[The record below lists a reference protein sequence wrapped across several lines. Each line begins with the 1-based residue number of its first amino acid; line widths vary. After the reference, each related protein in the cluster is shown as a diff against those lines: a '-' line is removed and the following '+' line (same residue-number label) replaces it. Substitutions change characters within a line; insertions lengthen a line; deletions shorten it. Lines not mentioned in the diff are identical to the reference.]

1 MGSIR
6 KRSDGIATSERLM
19 AEAAKEIQRFGIEN
33 FDVQRVMDRAQ
44 ATNGSLYHHF
54 GSKNGLI
61 AAAEVQELV
70 RHLSSDNRVFRAMVE
85 ECRTRAEFSKAIDRV
100 VEAVASSTRSGVRV
114 WRARAITLALDN
126 KKVAKTVRNA
136 QIEETKHAAETLR
149 IAQERGFVDTAVDLE
164 AVSYWMQGQFFGFVL
179 LESGDTDRLRH
190 EWKRASILGL
200 RAVLGI

>member
-1 MGSIR
+1 MGAVR
-6 KRSDGIATSERLM
+6 KRSDGVATSERLM

-85 ECRTRAEFSKAIDRV
+85 ECRTKVEFVNAIERI

-126 KKVAKTVRNA
+126 KKVAKTVRIA

-149 IAQERGFVDTAVDLE
+149 IAQERGFVNTSINTE

-179 LESGDTDRLRH
+179 LETGDIERLRE
-190 EWKRASILGL
+190 EWKTVSMVGL

>member
-1 MGSIR
+1 MGAVR

-33 FDVQRVMDRAQ
+33 FDVQRVMDRAK

-61 AAAEVQELV
+61 AAAEIQELV
-70 RHLSSDNRVFRAMVE
+70 RHLASDNRVFRAMVE
-85 ECRTRAEFSKAIDRV
+85 ECRTKAEFLRAVEHI

-149 IAQERGFVDTAVDLE
+149 IAKQRGFINTSIDPE

-179 LESGDTDRLRH
+179 LEMGDTDRLRN
-190 EWKRASILGL
+190 EWKRASIAGLHSVLGL
-200 RAVLGI
+200 